1 MLELNGK
8 YAAAKVFTDD
18 VEEQS
23 VSQIVNLLN
32 QPFAQDSNPRFMPDV
47 HAGKGC
53 TIGTTMK
60 INDCTCPNL
69 VGVDIGC
76 GMLVV
81 ELEERIDDFRRLD
94 DIIHEHVPAGMN
106 IHAHAKA
113 DFPINTL
120 HCYAKLKNSEYLI
133 RSIGSLGGGNH
144 FIEIDRSSYGR
155 DLLIIHT
162 GSRNLGK
169 QVCEI
174 YMDIA
179 AENLEYGQKALNK
192 ARNDLIEKLKAEHK
206 EKEISEALKNLK
218 NEFRKKYS
226 AISKDLAT
234 ITGNDLEDY
243 LHDMKICQDFAK
255 LNRETIADIILTE
268 YSGKNL
274 KQFSF
279 WHCIHNYIDTE
290 NRILRKGAISARKD
304 EPVIIPLNMRDG
316 CIIGKGKGNPDWNDS
331 GPHGAGRKMSRSAA
345 RQNLSMDSFEQSM
358 EGIYSS
364 TVNASTLDEAPAAY
378 KNADEIIENVSE
390 SIEII
395 EIIKPVYNFK
405 ASE

>member
-18 VEEQS
+18 VEEQA

-81 ELEERIDDFRRLD
+81 ELEERIDDFRWLD

-120 HCYAKLKNSEYLI
+120 HCYAKLKNPEYLI

-144 FIEIDRSSYGR
+144 FIEIDRSSDGR

-192 ARNDLIEKLKAEHK
+192 ACNDLIEKLKAEHK

-234 ITGNDLEDY
+234 VTGNDLENY
-243 LHDMKICQDFAK
+243 LYDMKICQDFAK

-268 YSGKNL
+268 YFGKNL

-290 NRILRKGAISARKD
+290 NRILRKGAISARKN
-304 EPVIIPLNMRDG
+304 EQVIIPLNMRDG
-316 CIIGKGKGNPDWNDS
+316 CIIGKGKGNPDWNYS

-345 RQNLSMDSFEQSM
+345 RQNLGMDSFEQSM